1 MLQVNIMTNLKWEL
15 FSWGNFRL
23 KICKRL
29 NEDLKEIV
37 CGNTSLKS
45 RLRLMRQTLDMHV

>member
-1 MLQVNIMTNLKWEL
+1 MTNLKWEL
-15 FSWGNFRL
+15 FNLGNLRQ

-37 CGNTSLKS
+37 CWNTSLKS
-45 RLRLMRQTLDMHV
+45 RLRLMRRTLDMHV